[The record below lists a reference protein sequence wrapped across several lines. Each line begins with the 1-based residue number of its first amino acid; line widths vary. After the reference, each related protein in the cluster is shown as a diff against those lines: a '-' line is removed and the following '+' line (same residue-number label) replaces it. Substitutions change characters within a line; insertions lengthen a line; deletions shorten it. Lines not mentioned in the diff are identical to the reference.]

1 MALIDLLKLYIRIII
16 LCLFKKSLTISRQAP
31 FLHNLKIV
39 NYINFATKVSN
50 HKGLR
55 IKFTIFLIRLYC
67 KMNFMIPLHNVYFSP
82 TTIKRI
88 LCSFPSISL
97 TGRNNV
103 HSPRTI
109 ILLICYGRLTSL
121 LLFDINI
128 SNVPIC
134 ICLVCPFSLQK
145 NVIFSEL
152 SNPTTY
158 SFSCSIIF
166 HINIRNI
173 MRKVG

>member
-39 NYINFATKVSN
+39 NYINFATKVST

-67 KMNFMIPLHNVYFSP
+67 KINFMIPLHNVYFSP

-88 LCSFPSISL
+88 LCSK
-97 TGRNNV
+97 
-103 HSPRTI
+103 
-109 ILLICYGRLTSL
+109 YKK
-121 LLFDINI
+121 
-128 SNVPIC
+128 
-134 ICLVCPFSLQK
+134 K
-145 NVIFSEL
+145 NVIFSEI

-173 MRKVG
+173 MRKLG

>member
-16 LCLFKKSLTISRQAP
+16 LY
-31 FLHNLKIV
+31 NLKIV
-39 NYINFATKVSN
+39 NHINFATKVSN

-88 LCSFPSISL
+88 LCSFPSISISL

-109 ILLICYGRLTSL
+109 ILLICYGRLTSP

-145 NVIFSEL
+145 NVIFSKI

>member
-1 MALIDLLKLYIRIII
+1 MGFKKVQTLGMALIDLLKLYIRIII

-39 NYINFATKVSN
+39 NYINFATKVST

-67 KMNFMIPLHNVYFSP
+67 KINIMIPLHNVYFSP

-88 LCSFPSISL
+88 LCSF
-97 TGRNNV
+97 
-103 HSPRTI
+103 
-109 ILLICYGRLTSL
+109 
-121 LLFDINI
+121 
-128 SNVPIC
+128 
-134 ICLVCPFSLQK
+134 SLQK
-145 NVIFSEL
+145 NVIFSEI

-173 MRKVG
+173 MRKLG

>member
-1 MALIDLLKLYIRIII
+1 MRFSKQLQTENIRKNYWRSLDFKKVQTLGMALIDLLKLYIRIII

-39 NYINFATKVSN
+39 NYINFATKVST

-55 IKFTIFLIRLYC
+55 IKFTIFFIRLYC

-97 TGRNNV
+97 TDRNNV
-103 HSPRTI
+103 HS
-109 ILLICYGRLTSL
+109 LC
-121 LLFDINI
+121 
-128 SNVPIC
+128 
-134 ICLVCPFSLQK
+134 K
-145 NVIFSEL
+145 K
-152 SNPTTY
+152 
-158 SFSCSIIF
+158 
-166 HINIRNI
+166 
-173 MRKVG
+173 M